1 MPILTIL
8 KKILF
13 PLFSLFLV
21 YQSKALLKVLISI
34 EPNQFGFLGNLL
46 FTALIVLFVTGIFA
60 FVGFAYPTNKLL
72 PKNYYLIKK
81 PAHIRWWYKFLGVK
95 YFKVFLL
102 MMFWGKPQNRKKYFN
117 GTKQG
122 LHNFVFQTKQ
132 SEFGHLLAF
141 IMVLIFSLILLFHKH
156 HQLVLLVT
164 ILNLI
169 ANFYP
174 IILQRFHRIRIDTIV
189 H

>member
-1 MPILTIL
+1 MTIL

-21 YQSKALLKVLISI
+21 YRSVELLNTLISVN
-34 EPNQFGFLGNLL
+34 PNQFGFIINLL
-46 FTALIVLFVTGIFA
+46 LAALMVLFVTGVFA

-72 PKNYYLIKK
+72 PKSYYTIKK
-81 PAHIRWWYKFLGVK
+81 PSHVNWCYNVLGVK

-102 MMFWGKPQNRKKYFN
+102 VLFWGKPKNQKKYFN

-122 LHNFVFQTKQ
+122 LRNFVFQTKQ
-132 SEFGHLLAF
+132 SEFGHLSAF
-141 IMVLIFSLILLFHKH
+141 IMVLIFSIILLAYKH
-156 HQLVLLVT
+156 YQLIVLVT
-164 ILNLI
+164 ILNII

-174 IILQRFHRIRIDTIV
+174 IILQRFHRIRIDKLV
-189 H
+189 V